1 MLDVLVILARSSTEA
16 AEINI
21 LPDIA
26 STSLYSSESP
36 GTRLWNKRAAGAL
49 YLVTLEKRMSDVN
62 ELICNVKNA
71 FHKWGILRTS
81 AKAEPRS

>member
-1 MLDVLVILARSSTEA
+1 MRVILVWSSTEA

-21 LPDIA
+21 LPDAA

-36 GTRLWNKRAAGAL
+36 RARLWKKGAAGAL
-49 YLVTLEKRMSDVN
+49 YLVLLGKRMSDVN
-62 ELICNVKNA
+62 ELICNVKNT
-71 FHKWGILRTS
+71 FHERGIQLTP

>member
-26 STSLYSSESP
+26 TTSLYSSESP
-36 GTRLWNKRAAGAL
+36 RARLWKKGAAGAL

-71 FHKWGILRTS
+71 FHKRGILRTP